1 MGEMAAP
8 PRLSV
13 IIPAYREGVRIADAV
28 ERIRA
33 DLSDHL
39 DRRELE
45 VVVVDDG
52 SGDGTAEA
60 ASSADLVLTHGVNRG
75 KGAAVRTGMLA
86 ARGRTRVFTDA
97 DLSYAPAQ
105 IVGLLAAVEAGADMV
120 VGNRYH
126 PDTHTTV
133 PTSTLRE
140 VGGRLVNGSTRLV
153 LHQHRADT
161 QCGLKGFRAQV
172 AELLFSLTRVDGFAF
187 DVELFMLA
195 ERYGLSVV
203 EIPVELENSGRS
215 TVRVVRDASLLMVD
229 LMRMRADLKRG
240 RYRAQPELVAG
251 LATGT
256 DSTIH

>member
-153 LHQHRADT
+153 GHPHRADT
-161 QCGLKGFRAQV
+161 Q
-172 AELLFSLTRVDGFAF
+172 
-187 DVELFMLA
+187 
-195 ERYGLSVV
+195 
-203 EIPVELENSGRS
+203 
-215 TVRVVRDASLLMVD
+215 
-229 LMRMRADLKRG
+229 
-240 RYRAQPELVAG
+240 
-251 LATGT
+251 
-256 DSTIH
+256 